1 MDGYGEVMSDPDG
14 PVPAPAAS
22 TGPTPSASYAGPGIA
37 SVRGDIRGL
46 RYLLYA
52 CTALLLLVVLSLGAA
67 VISTRAQVDD
77 LRAQV
82 AAAQAVQPAAPE
94 SVATPAAPAPAAPS
108 AAAVPQLGAATA
120 LTGVDLPSG
129 ADETGAILVGDPNA
143 TTVVE
148 TYIDYQ
154 CPYCQRWESM
164 FGTALMQRALQPGS
178 GLLVKQHNLAF
189 LGETS
194 ADLTPAGASARAASA
209 AACVVDHDGPAVFAA
224 FSRALFE
231 KADPTEP
238 PGQFTEKVLSDLAT
252 TAGASQASLSCI
264 SDEQYVPFVAATTKA
279 GFARGVGGTPTVV
292 VDGVTVGN
300 AFTDPAVTGLM
311 STSS

>member
-1 MDGYGEVMSDPDG
+1 MSVPDG
-14 PVPAPAAS
+14 SPPSTSS
-22 TGPTPSASYAGPGIA
+22 TGASAPASYAGPGIA

-46 RYLLYA
+46 RYLLYL
-52 CTALLLLVVLSLGAA
+52 CTALVMVVVLSLGAL
-67 VISTRAQVDD
+67 VIGTRAQLDD

-82 AAAQAVQPAAPE
+82 AAAGAASMVTSTDAPLPA
-94 SVATPAAPAPAAPS
+94 AAPS
-108 AAAVPQLGAATA
+108 AASTAAPQPTGVPQLSTATA
-120 LTGVDLPSG
+120 LTGVELPAG
-129 ADETGAILVGDPNA
+129 ADETGAIVVGDPNA

-154 CPYCQRWESM
+154 CPYCQRWEAM
-164 FGTALMQRALQPGS
+164 FGSALMQRALEPGS

-194 ADLTPAGASARAASA
+194 PDLTPAGASARAASA

-238 PGQFTEKVLSDLAT
+238 PGQFTEAVLTELAT
-252 TAGASQASLSCI
+252 AAGASADATACI
-264 SDEQYVPFVAATTKA
+264 ADETYVPFVAATTKA
-279 GFARGVGGTPTVV
+279 GFARGVTGTPTVV

-300 AFTDPAVTGLM
+300 AFTDPAVSGLLT
-311 STSS
+311 TSS